1 MQLLQQVTLKL
12 NQLRASKTVT
22 NGTTSDGSQPQ
33 QQLVLTAEEFEQMK
47 RLVELQSRLH
57 AEIQQQQ
64 QQQQESTTNT
74 TTTTTTPQPQTI
86 KLNELNLAEKLKL
99 NELIKNQ
106 LEQIKQALS
115 QLAANNNPEQSAL
128 VAQQQQQLKDKYV
141 VLLKKQGELQA
152 LIQQQQQQQQ
162 AKIGGQNI
170 LFQSMFE
177 LFFIT

>member
-64 QQQQESTTNT
+64 QQESTTNT
-74 TTTTTTPQPQTI
+74 TTTTTTPQTQTI

-106 LEQIKQALS
+106 LEQIKQALT

-152 LIQQQQQQQQ
+152 LIQQQQQQQTQ
-162 AKIGGQNI
+162 KICGQNI
-170 LFQSMFE
+170 LIQSTFQ
-177 LFFIT
+177 LFF

>member
-64 QQQQESTTNT
+64 QQESTTT
-74 TTTTTTPQPQTI
+74 TTTTTTPQTQTI

-106 LEQIKQALS
+106 LEQIKQALA

-162 AKIGGQNI
+162 QQAKIGGQNI

-177 LFFIT
+177 LFF